1 MSITAVAHPNIAL
14 IKYWGKRDETY
25 NLPATGSLSMTLD
38 VAPTRTTVTLAP
50 GADDDVAT
58 WHGEAMSGDELTRV
72 RSFLDLV
79 RELAG
84 SRVRAVVETANG
96 IPTGAGLASSASGFA
111 ALAAAASGA
120 YGLELS
126 ERDLSRLARRGS
138 GSAARSV
145 FGALVQ
151 WHAGRD
157 DASSYAEPLPAS
169 ALELALV
176 VAVLSPGRKP
186 VGSREAMR
194 RTAATSPFFPA
205 WVASVPTEL
214 EAMRRAVADADFS
227 AVGELAEAN
236 ALRMHATML
245 GAVPPVRYWNA
256 DTVAALDLVAQLR
269 ADGVP
274 AYATMDAGPNVKVLC
289 RPSDATAV
297 ADRFAAAFEG
307 VNLLIAGP
315 GPGVRIESTR

>member
-120 YGLELS
+120 YG
-126 ERDLSRLARRGS
+126 G
-138 GSAARSV
+138 
-145 FGALVQ
+145 
-151 WHAGRD
+151 
-157 DASSYAEPLPAS
+157 
-169 ALELALV
+169 
-176 VAVLSPGRKP
+176 
-186 VGSREAMR
+186 
-194 RTAATSPFFPA
+194 
-205 WVASVPTEL
+205 
-214 EAMRRAVADADFS
+214 
-227 AVGELAEAN
+227 
-236 ALRMHATML
+236 
-245 GAVPPVRYWNA
+245 WN
-256 DTVAALDLVAQLR
+256 
-269 ADGVP
+269 
-274 AYATMDAGPNVKVLC
+274 
-289 RPSDATAV
+289 
-297 ADRFAAAFEG
+297 
-307 VNLLIAGP
+307 
-315 GPGVRIESTR
+315 